1 MTTPQV
7 IEKIRDEII
16 NSGRDNRFHLSAYDF
31 LLNGLEFYLTSL
43 GEKRHVTGQELARGL
58 LVFAYKQF
66 GLLAKDVLEH
76 WGITKTD
83 HFGYIVYNM
92 IEIGVMSKQ
101 PEDKVEHFFNVVTFT
116 DFFEKQQYFEIDKDF
131 IKKTKGA

>member
-16 NSGRDNRFHLSAYDF
+16 NSGRDSRFHLNAYDF

-43 GEKRHVTGQELARGL
+43 GEKRHVTGQELAIGL
-58 LVFAYKQF
+58 LLFAYKQF
-66 GLLAKDVLEH
+66 GLLAEDVLEH

-83 HFGYIVYNM
+83 DFGYMVYNM
-92 IEIGVMSKQ
+92 IEIGVMSRQ
-101 PEDKVEHFFNVVTFT
+101 PEDTVEHFFNVINFS

-131 IKKTKGA
+131 IKKIKGA